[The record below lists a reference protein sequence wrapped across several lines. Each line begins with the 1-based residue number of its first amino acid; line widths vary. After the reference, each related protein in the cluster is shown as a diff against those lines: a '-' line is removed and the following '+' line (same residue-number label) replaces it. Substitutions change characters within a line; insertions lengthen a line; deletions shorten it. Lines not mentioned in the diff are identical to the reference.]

1 MTRFE
6 DDDEPADN
14 DNEMYQK
21 SKWFGGRPHVGGDIE
36 DDDDK
41 SSANPWRKTGK
52 LRLTQNEYHRF
63 CDAQLESYDLATQCP
78 SRRASARKHTG
89 RCSTKPLI
97 AFSGTCSVPHSRPQ
111 SRQHAGVMGND
122 MRMSL
127 NPSPNVSPSISPR
140 ARERILMKSHTT
152 VEPDNNQ
159 HTNQSDNDRV
169 SNNFKYYRLNNNNLL

>member
-1 MTRFE
+1 MTRFDD

-14 DNEMYQK
+14 ENDIYQK
-21 SKWFGGRPHVGGDIE
+21 SKWFGGKPHVSGDI
-36 DDDDK
+36 DDEDDK

-111 SRQHAGVMGND
+111 SRQRAGVIGND
-122 MRMSL
+122 IRMSL
-127 NPSPNVSPSISPR
+127 SPSPNVSPSISPR
-140 ARERILMKSHTT
+140 TRERILMKSHTT
-152 VEPDNNQ
+152 VEPESDH
-159 HTNQSDNDRV
+159 HTQSDNERV
-169 SNNFKYYRLNNNNLL
+169 SLTFK